1 MLVLFITTCRIIYN
15 KHFSPF
21 FSLAVVFLNQP
32 VILISFFVFYPIFD
46 LCNVRILSRKPL
58 SMERCITFFQCNGK
72 KWSVEA
78 GRISIDMSFE
88 LTTCLRAIDT
98 TSTRPMSETQSKCK
112 CLYIKI
118 PFSLQSSMS
127 SYIQLNALKC
137 IVNIAA
143 IPFSPNI
150 YACALY
156 EIPIY
161 QNPMSMVFKIIW
173 LYTISG
179 YFGDILVGL
188 LLAHRHGAFCCQSG
202 FIQMQW
208 RKLTFEVC
216 VLRLDSVAKPL
227 PHILQ

>member
-1 MLVLFITTCRIIYN
+1 
-15 KHFSPF
+15 
-21 FSLAVVFLNQP
+21 
-32 VILISFFVFYPIFD
+32 
-46 LCNVRILSRKPL
+46 
-58 SMERCITFFQCNGK
+58 
-72 KWSVEA
+72 
-78 GRISIDMSFE
+78 
-88 LTTCLRAIDT
+88 
-98 TSTRPMSETQSKCK
+98 
-112 CLYIKI
+112 
-118 PFSLQSSMS
+118 MS

-227 PHILQ
+227 PHILQWNGRFLARSTWASWLRRCCCKFDNWMNALPQSGKWHLYGRSPKLLIKFGEGKKCSKNIAMIYDNMEY